1 MITDVKSPVCSR
13 CSGKVFRERRLLDV
27 YPGYDIFYSI
37 SPVAC
42 TVDLDP
48 MDQFV
53 LVSVFFQIL
62 VGEQFFIFVKMRM
75 PVLENSL

>member
-1 MITDVKSPVCSR
+1 MTFSI
-13 CSGKVFRERRLLDV
+13 V
-27 YPGYDIFYSI
+27 YHQ
-37 SPVAC
+37 VAC

-53 LVSVFFQIL
+53 FVSVFFQIL